1 MLPEF
6 TIDDQFLKDVTTIE
20 HRSKFEGRDDL
31 TPEELVEVLEGRD
44 TWTIR
49 GSQDHPVFAN
59 LRNTLEA
66 QGYIRTERSWC
77 NGDRVLEPFKLN
89 GIIFGVGDK
98 FPSAAAMSGELKF
111 KQKFPEY

>member
-20 HRSKFEGRDDL
+20 KHSKFDGRDDL

-49 GSQDHPVFAN
+49 GSKDHPVFAN
-59 LRNTLEA
+59 LRNVLESL
-66 QGYIRTERSWC
+66 GFIRTERSWC

-98 FPSAAAMSGELKF
+98 FPSAAAMSGHLKF
-111 KQKFPEY
+111 ERDWRE